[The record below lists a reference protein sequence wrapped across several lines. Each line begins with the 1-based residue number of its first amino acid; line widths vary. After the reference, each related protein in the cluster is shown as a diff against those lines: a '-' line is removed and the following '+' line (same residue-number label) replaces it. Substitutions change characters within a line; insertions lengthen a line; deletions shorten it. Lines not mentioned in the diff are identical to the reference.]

1 MSEDKANDG
10 KIMSEKDPKPASGRV
25 DRPDE
30 NAGDN
35 IVPEETAAGETA
47 GAQSEEAT
55 APEEPA
61 ETESERFLRLAADF
75 DNYRKRTAR
84 EFSEIIRTANARLL
98 KSLVAIADDFERAL
112 TSDAG
117 RADLDAYRKGVEL
130 IYGQIQELLNRERV
144 KPIDAVGK
152 PFDPQYHDALMQQA
166 SEEYEAGIVSGV
178 IQKGYLLD
186 EQVLRHARVIVSS
199 GRNADTTEN
208 SEQE

>member
-1 MSEDKANDG
+1 MSEDKANDE
-10 KIMSEKDPKPASGRV
+10 KIMSGKDTQPASGPV
-25 DRPDE
+25 DQPDE
-30 NAGDN
+30 NAGDTLL
-35 IVPEETAAGETA
+35 PEETAAAETVEA
-47 GAQSEEAT
+47 PPDEEAG
-55 APEEPA
+55 PEEPA

-84 EFSEIIRTANARLL
+84 EYNEIIRTANTRLL

-112 TSDAG
+112 TSDTVQ
-117 RADLDAYRKGVEL
+117 ADLDAYRKGVEL
-130 IYGQIQELLNRERV
+130 IYGQIQELLTRERV

-152 PFDPQYHDALMQQA
+152 PFDPQFHDALMQQA
-166 SEEYEAGIVSGV
+166 SDEYEAGIVSGV

-199 GRNADTTEN
+199 GRKTDTSEN